1 MHKVLGLWLLFQL
14 AHGTSPEKISQM
26 TMVFQETQK
35 FGKDSG
41 GLSDTTL
48 ELLLSVPFSLQ
59 SSGLSDQ
66 FSSML
71 ARKWQLLL
79 DKTLPLDAY
88 SDALDAALTASI
100 DS

>member
-1 MHKVLGLWLLFQL
+1 MWLLFQL

-41 GLSDTTL
+41 GLSDTML
-48 ELLLSVPFSLQ
+48 ELLLLVPYSLQ
-59 SSGLSDQ
+59 LFGSSGPSL
-66 FSSML
+66 SML
-71 ARKWQLLL
+71 ERKLQLPQEIISLL
-79 DKTLPLDAY
+79 DAS
-88 SDALDAALTASI
+88 SDALDAVLTASI